1 MNADQASAVFDF
13 RLHPRRFAASC
24 EIKESDAFQIKE

>member
-13 RLHPRRFAASC
+13 KLHTRRFAASC
-24 EIKESDAFQIKE
+24 GIKEYDAFQIKE